1 MAFEFDLNFNQIAG
15 NIPEPDTETLYDLL
29 IVGGGPAGLNASLYA
44 KRKGLETA
52 IITKQIG
59 GQVINTS
66 SVENYLGTKSS
77 TGEALVN
84 DFKDHVADLEV
95 PIAEYAEVEHIQK
108 NHETGYHT
116 VRLGDERSFTART
129 LLLATGAKHRQLG
142 VPGEDRLAGR
152 GVAYCAICDAPL
164 YRGKDVII
172 AGGGNS
178 AVEAALDLAKI
189 ARHVTIVHRSE
200 FRADKILV
208 DELSEVGNIDIH
220 LQSQI
225 LSIEGD
231 DFMSHIHV
239 LDKASGTT
247 FDVNADGIFI
257 EIGTVPNSR
266 LFENLVSLNEKGEV
280 IVDESGRT
288 DTEGIFAAGDVT
300 TVPYKQIIIA
310 TSDGA
315 KSALAANDYIN
326 LQKAEERKNAYENV
340 K

>member
-1 MAFEFDLNFNQIAG
+1 MAFEFDLNFNQIAE
-15 NIPEPDTETLYDLL
+15 NIPEPDTGTLYDLL

-84 DFKDHVADLEV
+84 DFKSHIDKLKV

-108 NHETGYHT
+108 ESDTGYHT
-116 VRLGDERSFTART
+116 VHLSDGRSFTSRT
-129 LLLATGAKHRQLG
+129 LLLATGARHRHLD

-164 YRGKDVII
+164 YRGKNVII
-172 AGGGNS
+172 AGGGNA

-200 FRADKILV
+200 FRADKILI
-208 DELSEVGNIDIH
+208 DELSQIENIDIH

-231 DFMSHIHV
+231 DILSHIHV
-239 LDKASGTT
+239 LDKATDDT
-247 FDVNADGIFI
+247 FDVKADGIFI
-257 EIGTVPNSR
+257 EIGTVPNSS
-266 LFENLVSLNEKGEV
+266 LFENIVSLSEKGEV
-280 IVDESGRT
+280 IVDEFGHT
-288 DTEGIFAAGDVT
+288 DVQGIFAAGDVT
-300 TVPYKQIIIA
+300 TTPYKQIIIA

-326 LQKAEERKNAYENV
+326 LQKAKERKRTYENV
-340 K
+340 E